1 MCIIVA
7 KEKGKKLPSK
17 ETLETC
23 FNRNND
29 GAGLMYVQNGKVVID
44 KGYMDFKSFY
54 KRIKKLQKRFKSDLT
69 DKAIVM
75 HFRIGTSG
83 ENDKATTHPF
93 PISSNSEDLRK
104 TYFKTD
110 LGMAHNGVIY
120 DYVYGKELSDTQNFV
135 KDFVSVLKELDNK
148 FLLNKRVIEL
158 LDKECGSKLC
168 FLDNKENIYYIGDF
182 IEDEGVKYSNSTYKK
197 VVYSTTPSYKY
208 GCYDYSNYYDDYY
221 EDYDPNKWKE
231 YKPTLTTLKDVKT
244 VEDFVKRGVEYEM
257 LETGDKYELSDGTLE
272 EVRDKDI
279 MFLDIDNNLWEVID
293 NNVSL
298 IGSEVGVYDKNN
310 NWKLFYW
317 DWEY

>member
-7 KEKGKKLPSK
+7 KEKGVKLPSK

-23 FNRNND
+23 FKRNSD
-29 GAGLMYVQNGKVVID
+29 GAGFMYVQDGKVVID

-69 DKAIVM
+69 DKALVM

-110 LGMAHNGVIY
+110 LGMAHNGIISN
-120 DYVYGKELSDTQNFV
+120 YVYGKGLSDTQNFV
-135 KDFVSVLKELDNK
+135 KDFVSVLKDLDNK
-148 FLLNKRVIEL
+148 FLLNKRVINL
-158 LDKECGSKLC
+158 LDKTCGSKLC

-182 IEDEGVKYSNSTYKK
+182 VEDEGIKYSNTTYK
-197 VVYSTTPSYKY
+197 VVKATPSSYHY
-208 GCYDYSNYYDDYY
+208 GSLGYGYDDYDYSC
-221 EDYDPNKWKE
+221 WKD
-231 YKPTLTTLKDVKT
+231 YKPIMKTEDVRT
-244 VEDFVKRGVEYEM
+244 VEDFVNRGVEYEM

-272 EVRDKDI
+272 MVRDKDI
-279 MFLDIDNNLWEVID
+279 MFLDINYDLWEVVD
-293 NNVSL
+293 NKVSL
-298 IGSEVGVYDKNN
+298 VGSNVLVYDNHDVIKF
-310 NWKLFYW
+310 FYW
-317 DWEY
+317 DYNYSY